1 MPRIAPQ
8 VQFKWPTCLLFFIIG
23 AVLFSGCHRTIRAL
37 DPHSFRSEIHLQP
50 FRMTAG
56 NPYAYE
62 NKIRGDI
69 LLARGQTREAV
80 AAFQAAAAADP
91 SDPWLQVQYG
101 EALLAQNDLER
112 ARIHLAKAIQFGPAN
127 GRAWTAVARLHH
139 RLGENQSAVAA
150 ASFGAQ
156 IDRHDT
162 SSLFWLGNYFAAEP
176 GEPSHK
182 KALLYY
188 QRALVRNPTDSELYL
203 AAGKISLRLQHID
216 LAERYLGK
224 YLERNG
230 KEVDPILNAAEQFAQ
245 KGYPRKAIEILQ
257 QVQRRNPLSDDIRRQ
272 LVTLYL
278 QTHQYPEAVV
288 TVLAFFEEPDTP
300 ELIEERINWLLEA
313 LAPWEAR
320 NLLVEHFSPFPTHP
334 LIRYHLAR
342 IEAILLR
349 NEIALALL
357 DFKSEVPEPLA
368 QKAKELKEKLKVQ
381 K

>member
-1 MPRIAPQ
+1 MLRIAPQ
-8 VQFKWPTCLLFFIIG
+8 VQFKWHTCLLFTIIG
-23 AVLFSGCHRTIRAL
+23 AVLFSGCHRTIRTL
-37 DPHSFRSEIHLQP
+37 DPHTYRSEIHLQP
-50 FRMTAG
+50 FAMTAG

-80 AAFQAAAAADP
+80 GAFQAATSADP

-101 EALLAQNDLER
+101 EALLAQNDLDR
-112 ARIHLAKAIQFGPAN
+112 ARIHLAKAIQYGPAN
-127 GRAWTAVARLHH
+127 GRAWTAVAILHH
-139 RLGENQSAVAA
+139 RLGENRSAVTA

-162 SSLFWLGNYFAAEP
+162 SSLFWLGNHFAAEP
-176 GEPSHK
+176 GESSHK
-182 KALLYY
+182 KALLHY
-188 QRALVRNPTDSELYL
+188 QRALVRSPNDPELYL
-203 AAGKISLRLQHID
+203 AAGKISLRLRHID
-216 LAERYLGK
+216 LAERYFGK

-230 KEVDPILNAAEQFAQ
+230 KDVDPIVNAAEQFAK
-245 KGYPRKAIEILQ
+245 KGYPQKAIEILQ
-257 QVQRRNPLSDDIRRQ
+257 LVQRRNPLSDNIRRH

-278 QTHQYPEAVV
+278 QTHQYPKAVI

-300 ELIEERINWLLEA
+300 ELLEERINWLLEA
-313 LAPWEAR
+313 DAPWEAR
-320 NLLVEHFSPFPTHP
+320 DLLVEHFSPFPTHP

-342 IEAILLR
+342 IESILLR

-368 QKAKELKEKLKVQ
+368 QKAEDLREKLEAQ